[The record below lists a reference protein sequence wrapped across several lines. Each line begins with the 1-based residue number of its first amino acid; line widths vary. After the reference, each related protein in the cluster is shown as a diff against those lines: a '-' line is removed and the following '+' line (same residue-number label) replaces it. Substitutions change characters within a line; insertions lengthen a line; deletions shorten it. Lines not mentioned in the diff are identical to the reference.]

1 MKKWHLWLAAS
12 IGLVVIAGMMIREFD
27 VDALSSIDLS
37 PGFFLGVGIAV
48 GLFALQNLMLSLRFQ
63 HLCHRR
69 LSLMQSF
76 RVNVLCEFTS
86 AVTPSAVG
94 GSGLAFVYLN
104 REGVTMGRS
113 IFTMFAALLADEAF
127 LAVSCCLLYFLVPS
141 HLLFSMVDGVGVSAD
156 VVNEWIKGGVQ
167 VVGIKADGILARARV
182 KQGFV
187 ITHINDRP
195 VYSLGDM
202 QRMTEKVRSIDGVYP
217 NGRSASYTL
226 VE

>member
-12 IGLVVIAGMMIREFD
+12 IGLVVIAGMMVREFD

-37 PGFFLGVGIAV
+37 PGFFLGVGMAV

-141 HLLFSMVDGVGVSAD
+141 HLLFSMADGVGVSAD
-156 VVNEWIKGGVQ
+156 AANEWVKGGVQ
-167 VVGIKADGILARARV
+167 VVFIVSTLIVAVWTAILYV
-182 KQGFV
+182 LLL
-187 ITHINDRP
+187 HRP
-195 VYSLGDM
+195 QCLGWVL
-202 QRMTEKVRSIDGVYP
+202 KVCCKISV
-217 NGRSASYTL
+217 
-226 VE
+226 